1 MTSAPTLVLDLD
13 GTLVDTA
20 GDLTAALN
28 VVLANEGMAPI
39 GLDEARKMI
48 GDGARAMLQAGFAA
62 NGVDPTPER
71 IDTLFATL
79 IDYYSE
85 HIADLSAPYP
95 GALEALDRFSAKGW
109 RLAVCTNKLEALAR
123 KLLEQLGI
131 ADRFETI
138 AGQDTFGARKPDPRH
153 LSETIV
159 SAGGDPLSAVMVG
172 DSEIDLATAQA
183 AEIPFI
189 LVSFGY
195 CRVPLDELRPN
206 RTIDHF
212 DELFAAA
219 NQLVRV

>member
-1 MTSAPTLVLDLD
+1 MTNAPTLVLDLD

-28 VVLANEGMAPI
+28 VVLGNEGMSPI

-62 NGVDPTPER
+62 NNVDPTPER
-71 IDTLFATL
+71 IDTLFGTL
-79 IDYYSE
+79 VDYYSE
-85 HIADLSAPYP
+85 HIADLSVPYP
-95 GALEALDRFSAKGW
+95 GALEALDRFSAEGW
-109 RLAVCTNKLEALAR
+109 RLAVCTNKLEALALR
-123 KLLEQLGI
+123 LLEQIGI
-131 ADRFETI
+131 ADRFAEI
-138 AGQDTFGARKPDPRH
+138 AGQDTFGVRKPDPRH

-159 SAGGDPLSAVMVG
+159 SAGGNPLSAVMVG

-183 AEIPFI
+183 AEIPFV

-195 CRVPLDELRPN
+195 CRVPLDELNPN

-219 NQLVRV
+219 NQLVRG